1 MKKFLIGLV
10 TGVVLAVLTSFVLLF
25 ALVGLQG
32 AAPAVEPDSTLVL
45 NLQGSVPE
53 LVPMVI
59 PLPTFESLS
68 PLTLQEIRD
77 LLASAAH
84 DPKITGAVLFPGG
97 VDAGWAKMQEIRS
110 GLLQFKESGKPLAAY
125 LRNASAREY
134 YLASAADKIYLSR
147 EDFLDVKGLR
157 VEAMYLRQTLNK
169 LGVQVEIEH
178 AGKYKNAGDIFTEE
192 SMTPETR
199 EVLGSILDEV
209 FAHLVETIAESRS
222 QSVEQV
228 RETIDNGPFLAAQA
242 LEYGL
247 VDGLL
252 YEDEVFEQLRSQLGQ
267 EEMRKV
273 SHRTYHEA
281 TDSAAS
287 APGQTQVALVVGSGS
302 IVAGS
307 DGGGLGGEELIWSQD
322 FIRLLRRIKDNEQ
335 VKGVILRIDSPG
347 GDAIA
352 SDEILREVRLL
363 REEKPMVISMSDTA
377 ASGGYY
383 IAMTGDPIVAYP
395 NTITGSIGVI
405 YGKVNLRGFY
415 DKIGV
420 RKEILTRGRFSDID
434 SDYQPLSAAGREKLR
449 EGIDAI
455 YDGFLERVA
464 EGRNRAR
471 EEIAPLAEGRVWLGV
486 QAHRNGLV
494 DELGGLD
501 RAVELIKEKLDIPPS
516 DRIRLISYPEK
527 RSFWQYLAGQSGEPL
542 IGAQVRKLMGDVD
555 FRVLSESGIL
565 RLMPYKLDVR

>member
-1 MKKFLIGLV
+1 
-10 TGVVLAVLTSFVLLF
+10 
-25 ALVGLQG
+25 
-32 AAPAVEPDSTLVL
+32 
-45 NLQGSVPE
+45 
-53 LVPMVI
+53 MVI
-59 PLPTFESLS
+59 PLPAFESRS
-68 PLTLQEIRD
+68 PVTLQEIRE
-77 LLASAAH
+77 LLASAAN
-84 DPKITGAVLFPGG
+84 DPKITGAVLFPSNVG
-97 VDAGWAKMQEIRS
+97 AGWAKMQEIRD
-110 GLLQFKESGKPLAAY
+110 GLLRFKESGKPLVAY

-134 YLASAADKIYLSR
+134 YLASAADRIYLSR
-147 EDFLDVKGLR
+147 EDLLNVKGLR
-157 VEAMYLRQTLNK
+157 VEAMYLRQTLDK
-169 LGVQVEIEH
+169 LGVEVEIEH

-199 EVLGSILDEV
+199 EVLGSILDEL
-209 FAHLVETIAESRS
+209 FAHLIETIAESRG

-252 YEDEVFEQLRSQLGQ
+252 YEDEMFEQIRTQLGQ
-267 EEMRKV
+267 TELRKV
-273 SHRTYHEA
+273 SHKTYREA
-281 TDSAAS
+281 TESAAS
-287 APGQTQVALVVGSGS
+287 SFGRTQVALVVGSGS

-307 DGGGLGGEELIWSQD
+307 DGGGLGDEEMIWSRD
-322 FIRLLRRIKDNEQ
+322 FIRLLREIKDNEQ

-363 REEKPMVISMSDTA
+363 REKKPMVISMSDTA

-395 NTITGSIGVI
+395 NTFTGSIGVI

-420 RKEILTRGRFSDID
+420 RKEILTRGRYSDID
-434 SDYQPLSAAGREKLR
+434 SDYQPLSAAGRQKLR
-449 EGIDAI
+449 EGIDAV

-471 EEIAPLAEGRVWLGV
+471 EEIEPLAEGRVWLGV

-501 RAVELIKEKLDIPPS
+501 RAIELIKEKLDISQS
-516 DRIRLISYPEK
+516 DQIRLISYPK
-527 RSFWQYLAGQSGEPL
+527 QRSFWQYLAGQSGESL
-542 IGAQVRKLMGDVD
+542 IGAQIRKLVGDVD
-555 FRVLSESGIL
+555 IRVLSESGIL
-565 RLMPYKLDVR
+565 RLMPYRLDVR